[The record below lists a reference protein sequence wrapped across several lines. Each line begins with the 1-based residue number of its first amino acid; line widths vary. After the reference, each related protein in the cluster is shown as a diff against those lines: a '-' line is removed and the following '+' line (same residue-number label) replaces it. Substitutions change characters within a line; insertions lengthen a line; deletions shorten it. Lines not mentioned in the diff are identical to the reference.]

1 MLLKILK
8 ADIPKHAYSRKKY
21 LAPDGVVKI
30 WSLFIFFYLGFLSR
44 TLTIHR
50 TEGEGVGFLTP
61 PNHFYPLQTLRR

>member
-21 LAPDGVVKI
+21 LEPDGVVKI

-50 TEGEGVGFLTP
+50 TEGEGP
-61 PNHFYPLQTLRR
+61 PNHSQPLLPASDT